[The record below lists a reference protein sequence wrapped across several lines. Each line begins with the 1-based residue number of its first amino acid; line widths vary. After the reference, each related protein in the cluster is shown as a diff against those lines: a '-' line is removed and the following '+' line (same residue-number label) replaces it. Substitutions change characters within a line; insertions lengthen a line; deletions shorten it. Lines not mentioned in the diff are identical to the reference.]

1 MMNEQVCEL
10 CEREVPSTTRHHL
23 IPRTVHKNKWF
34 KKKFE
39 KEQLHETIDLCKA
52 CHRQIHKFIS
62 HKDLGRFFNT
72 REKLLSHDQVGGFVT
87 WLRKRDRVVD
97 K

>member
-1 MMNEQVCEL
+1 MNQQLCEL
-10 CEREVPSTTRHHL
+10 CERDVPRTTRHHL

-34 KKKFE
+34 KKNFE
-39 KEQLHETIDLCKA
+39 KEELHETIDLCKS

-72 REKLLSHDQVGGFVT
+72 KEKLLSHEQVRGFVT
-87 WLRKRDRVVD
+87 WLRRRESGVD